1 MRCNVLCFTFAYESS
16 DLIILHKFSHWS
28 VITQMWGSQWP
39 KVCLILLLLMYSSTS
54 FGFYTIWLTLGIVL
68 TEWCTAWTLIGD
80 TILLVQCSTN
90 GSTYDFRSQIWIQSC
105 RNIKSRPYIRHG
117 KQMYPLNVL
126 LDRSNITSNAAMFFM
141 HALKLHWWNNS

>member
-1 MRCNVLCFTFAYESS
+1 MAKGMSNIAASNVLEYEFRFLH
-16 DLIILHKFSHWS
+16 DLTDTWHR
-28 VITQMWGSQWP
+28 VDGM
-39 KVCLILLLLMYSSTS
+39 VYC
-54 FGFYTIWLTLGIVL
+54 LTLK
-68 TEWCTAWTLIGD
+68 GD

-141 HALKLHWWNNS
+141 HALKLH